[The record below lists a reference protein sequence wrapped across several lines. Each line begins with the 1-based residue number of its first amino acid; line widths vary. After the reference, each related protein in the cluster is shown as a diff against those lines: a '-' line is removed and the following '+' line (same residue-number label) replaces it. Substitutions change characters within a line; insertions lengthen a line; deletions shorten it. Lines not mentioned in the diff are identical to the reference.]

1 MLPPKVVAVV
11 LLAALL
17 HAGWNVAVRAGSDRR
32 RESMLM
38 LGGGTLLAL
47 VLLPFL
53 PLPPAAAWP
62 YLIVTSV
69 LNGVFFVLLAE
80 AYAHGGVALA
90 YPLMRGIA
98 PMLTLLGGWLLLG
111 QALPAIACIG
121 IATICSGVVLLGRRR
136 GDADEATAVRFALL
150 NAVVI
155 ATYTLNDSVGV
166 RIAQA
171 PLAYTLWMYPLSAVP
186 TVLWLGRKT
195 PLAWPSKREAVRG
208 VAGAGASIGAYALV
222 LWAFTQ
228 APVAPVA
235 ALRET
240 SILIGVVLARLLL
253 GEQPG
258 KRGWGAAA
266 AIAVGAALLR
276 LAPA

>member
-1 MLPPKVVAVV
+1 MLPPDVVAVV
-11 LLAALL
+11 LLAAVL

-38 LGGGTLLAL
+38 LGGGTLLAF

-62 YLIVTSV
+62 YLLASAA
-69 LNGVFFVLLAE
+69 LNGVFFVLIAE

-90 YPLMRGIA
+90 YPLMRGTA

-111 QALPAIACIG
+111 QALPALACIG
-121 IATICSGVVLLGRRR
+121 IVAICSGVVLLARRR
-136 GDADEATAVRFALL
+136 GEAGEAHAVRFALI

-166 RIAQA
+166 RIAQT
-171 PLAYTLWMYPLSAVP
+171 PLAYTLWMFPLSAVP

-195 PLAWPSKREAVRG
+195 PLAWPSKREAMRG
-208 VAGAGASIGAYALV
+208 VAGAGASIGAYSLV
-222 LWAFTQ
+222 LWAFTR

-258 KRGWGAAA
+258 RRGWSGAA

-276 LAPA
+276 LAPG